1 MRANLYEKM
10 LSTRVMTALGEFL
23 DQNVMNS
30 LEVLVALAKVYPLRF
45 LEVAKRHFREG
56 VEDCYRKMVNKF
68 SFVSEDWQLA
78 ILAVFRSLGES
89 LLAENSHFVVDSFV
103 VTNIEKYRDERSIL
117 LMLAE
122 LLDFFETWKVL
133 HQAMQ
138 SRLFV
143 YLGQFL
149 TSIQS
154 ARPDHHISLRV
165 TKIMKK
171 VVAESAR
178 SSITVANMPI
188 LQEINYQVVQHGFFG
203 YFMLTFQR
211 NFTRNNMVVSGAHL
225 IFKMLS
231 SIKTQTRY
239 HRYLLKKYRGFAVL
253 EKYFPEIMMPAGPVT
268 PGLGPMERR
277 ESRTEMQDES
287 LELLHRESKEKEN
300 RLENGQFQQEKEKQ
314 RLEEKMEVVKE
325 VEQMVEEN

>member
-1 MRANLYEKM
+1 
-10 LSTRVMTALGEFL
+10 
-23 DQNVMNS
+23 
-30 LEVLVALAKVYPLRF
+30 
-45 LEVAKRHFREG
+45 
-56 VEDCYRKMVNKF
+56 
-68 SFVSEDWQLA
+68 
-78 ILAVFRSLGES
+78 
-89 LLAENSHFVVDSFV
+89 
-103 VTNIEKYRDERSIL
+103 
-117 LMLAE
+117 
-122 LLDFFETWKVL
+122 
-133 HQAMQ
+133 MQ

-171 VVAESAR
+171 VIAESAR
-178 SSITVANMPI
+178 SSIAAPNMPI

-211 NFTRNNMVVSGAHL
+211 NVTRNNMVVSGAHL

-231 SIKTQTRY
+231 SIKSQTRY
-239 HRYLLKKYRGFAVL
+239 HRYLLKKHRGFAAL
-253 EKYFPEIMMPAGPVT
+253 EKYFPEIMMPPGPVT

-277 ESRTEMQDES
+277 ESRVDMQDES

-300 RLENGQFQQEKEKQ
+300 RVENGQAQFEKEKQ
-314 RLEEKMEVVKE
+314 KVEEKVEVEVKVGKE